1 MCIDILKQGLRIHV
15 CLPVWQA
22 EHKNSEWVAS
32 NLELLIG
39 LALPHVT
46 EQVPAGLSN
55 ASCCSQ
61 HRLSG
66 LCENDIT
73 TFITLGWPGLTQ
85 ASINHLKQISGSEI
99 ITESPS
105 VIHLHWDTD
114 QIKKTCSSVLYV
126 ACGYQDY
133 SVKDEGRVST
143 IISRSLTSAAAGST
157 DLSRSDTAPASILAA
172 PMSLCPLPTS
182 SSINAASS
190 LTPLDIS
197 VRLEEMVVI
206 AQPTAV

>member
-1 MCIDILKQGLRIHV
+1 MCVFLFGRPCHR
-15 CLPVWQA
+15 
-22 EHKNSEWVAS
+22 NSEWVAS

-55 ASCCSQ
+55 ASCRSQ

-66 LCENDIT
+66 LHEDDIT
-73 TFITLGWPGLTQ
+73 TFITQAWPVLTQ
-85 ASINHLKQISGSEI
+85 ASMNYLKQTSGSK
-99 ITESPS
+99 SFQKNPS
-105 VIHLHWDTD
+105 VIHLHWDID
-114 QIKKTCSSVLYV
+114 NKDNMQFNAV
-126 ACGYQDY
+126 CGFMAT
-133 SVKDEGRVST
+133 VITMEDEVQFSGR
-143 IISRSLTSAAAGST
+143 LTSAAAGST

-182 SSINAASS
+182 SSNNAASN

>member
-1 MCIDILKQGLRIHV
+1 MITSVCIDIFKGGLRLCVFLFGRQCHR
-15 CLPVWQA
+15 
-22 EHKNSEWVAS
+22 NSEWVVS
-32 NLELLIG
+32 NLELLVG

-46 EQVPAGLSN
+46 EQVSAGLSD

-61 HRLSG
+61 HCLSG
-66 LCENDIT
+66 LWENDI
-73 TFITLGWPGLTQ
+73 ITLIPSAWPVLTQ
-85 ASINHLKQISGSEI
+85 AYMIYLKQTSGSKI
-99 ITESPS
+99 IPEYL
-105 VIHLHWDTD
+105 HLHWDPD
-114 QIKKTCSSVLYV
+114 KQSTCSQTLFEATMISMEDGV
-126 ACGYQDY
+126 Q
-133 SVKDEGRVST
+133 VST
-143 IISRSLTSAAAGST
+143 IISGRLTSAAAGST

-197 VRLEEMVVI
+197 VRLDEMVEM